1 MTDLDLDVGEAAPVR
16 RRRIFPAAVA
26 VTALIGLVVGGV
38 VASATRPAPVVAASS
53 VLTATSRLQGIL
65 LDPRPV
71 AVVDVTVTVTGREP
85 VTVTSVTARAADG
98 ARSDAG
104 VSERVLEPGR
114 SDTVPLRVPLACSE
128 DDPSQTPPVV
138 TVGLRTP
145 GSATGEVVA
154 DPTGRLSRTGGL
166 CTAADAAL
174 PGGWSTRLQGTVVAR
189 MPAALTVE
197 VAQVPLG
204 QVVVPPRDRVDLQ
217 PRSADVTL
225 GPRVRIRLTPPEI
238 SDCDRVA
245 GPLPTTL
252 SLRVYPEGQQEPV
265 PVLVQVGPVL
275 AEWLLAPYR
284 AACPNG
290 PNDSPDPISPAV
302 TAP

>member
-1 MTDLDLDVGEAAPVR
+1 MTDLDLDVGEPPVVR
-16 RRRIFPAAVA
+16 RRRPFPAAVA
-26 VTALIGLVVGGV
+26 ATALAGLVAGGV
-38 VASATRPAPVVAASS
+38 VASVTRPAPAVAASS
-53 VLTATSRLQGIL
+53 VLTATSRLQAVL
-65 LDPRPV
+65 MDPRPV

-85 VTVTSVTARAADG
+85 VTVTSVTAVAADG

-104 VSERVLEPGR
+104 VPERVLAPGR
-114 SDTVPLRVPLACSE
+114 ADTVSVRVPLTCTEGGPA
-128 DDPSQTPPVV
+128 QTPPVV
-138 TVGLRTP
+138 TVGLRAP
-145 GSATGEVVA
+145 GADTGEVVA

-174 PGGWSTRLQGTVVAR
+174 PGGWATTLKGTVVGR
-189 MPAALTVE
+189 TPGALTVE
-197 VAQVPLG
+197 VADVPAG
-204 QVVVPPRDRVDLQ
+204 QVVLASRDRVHLQ
-217 PRSADVTL
+217 PDSADITP
-225 GPRVRIRLTPPEI
+225 GPRLRIRLAPPQI
-238 SDCDRVA
+238 PDDCAQVL

-252 SLRVYPEGQQEPV
+252 SLRVYPEGRQPV

-302 TAP
+302 TSP